1 MAEDPKEETHL
12 AERLAMLPT
21 AELEVAD
28 LGLSLAQN
36 VIRSTSHEEAVSFLY
51 GVRRLLDLERC
62 RRRLN
67 QEAEVAELGRMA
79 ELP

>member
-1 MAEDPKEETHL
+1 MEIEEQRL
-12 AERLAMLPT
+12 AERLAGLP
-21 AELEVAD
+21 ASELEVAD

-62 RRRLN
+62 RRRMN
-67 QEAEVAELGRMA
+67 QEAEVAELARWA